1 MKRNAIQLFLV
12 TLIGMKIM
20 YSISI
25 SIQPPILAIL
35 TMVFLSLVAILVS
48 ISIYDSVTKYKVSNT
63 IRGRLEVVFGMVL
76 ESSFFLFLVLNIVL
90 LYSNL

>member
-1 MKRNAIQLFLV
+1 MKRNTIQLFLMI
-12 TLIGMKIM
+12 LIGVKM
-20 YSISI
+20 YSI
-25 SIQPPILAIL
+25 SIQPPIIAIL
-35 TMVFLSLVAILVS
+35 TIIFLILVAILVS
-48 ISIYDSVTKYKVSNT
+48 ISIYDSVTKYKDSNT

>member
-1 MKRNAIQLFLV
+1 
-12 TLIGMKIM
+12 M
-20 YSISI
+20 YNI
-25 SIQPPILAIL
+25 SIQPPIIAIL
-35 TMVFLSLVAILVS
+35 TIIFLSLVAILVS
-48 ISIYDSVTKYKVSNT
+48 ISIHDSVTKYKDSNT

>member
-1 MKRNAIQLFLV
+1 
-12 TLIGMKIM
+12 M

-25 SIQPPILAIL
+25 QPTIITIL
-35 TMVFLSLVAILVS
+35 TIIFLSLVAILVS
-48 ISIYDSVTKYKVSNT
+48 ISIYDSVTKYKESNT

-76 ESSFFLFLVLNIVL
+76 ESSFFLFLLLNIVL

>member
-1 MKRNAIQLFLV
+1 
-12 TLIGMKIM
+12 MKIM
-20 YSISI
+20 YNI

-35 TMVFLSLVAILVS
+35 TIIFLSLIAILVS
-48 ISIYDSVTKYKVSNT
+48 ISIYDSVTKYKDSNT

-76 ESSFFLFLVLNIVL
+76 ESSFFLFLLLNIVL

>member
-1 MKRNAIQLFLV
+1 
-12 TLIGMKIM
+12 M

>member
-1 MKRNAIQLFLV
+1 
-12 TLIGMKIM
+12 M

-25 SIQPPILAIL
+25 LPPILAIL
-35 TMVFLSLVAILVS
+35 TIIFLSLVAILVS
-48 ISIYDSVTKYKVSNT
+48 ISIYGSVTKYKDSNT

>member
-1 MKRNAIQLFLV
+1 MI
-12 TLIGMKIM
+12 LIGVKM

-25 SIQPPILAIL
+25 QPTIITIL
-35 TMVFLSLVAILVS
+35 TIIFLSLVAILVS
-48 ISIYDSVTKYKVSNT
+48 ISIYDSVTKYKESNT

-76 ESSFFLFLVLNIVL
+76 ESSFFLFLLLNIVL

>member
-1 MKRNAIQLFLV
+1 
-12 TLIGMKIM
+12 M
-20 YSISI
+20 YNI

-35 TMVFLSLVAILVS
+35 TMIFLSLVAILVS
-48 ISIYDSVTKYKVSNT
+48 ISIYDSVTKYKDSNT

-76 ESSFFLFLVLNIVL
+76 ESSFFLFLLLNIVL

>member
-1 MKRNAIQLFLV
+1 MKRNTIQLFLMI
-12 TLIGMKIM
+12 LIGVKM

-25 SIQPPILAIL
+25 QPTIIAIL
-35 TMVFLSLVAILVS
+35 TIIFLSLVAILVS
-48 ISIYDSVTKYKVSNT
+48 ISIYDSVTKYKDSNT

-76 ESSFFLFLVLNIVL
+76 ESSFFLFLLLNIVL

>member
-1 MKRNAIQLFLV
+1 MRRNAIQLFLV

-20 YSISI
+20 YNI

-35 TMVFLSLVAILVS
+35 TIIFLSLIAILVS
-48 ISIYDSVTKYKVSNT
+48 ISIYDSVTKYKDSNT

-76 ESSFFLFLVLNIVL
+76 ESSFFLFLLLNIVL

>member
-1 MKRNAIQLFLV
+1 MK
-12 TLIGMKIM
+12 M
-20 YSISI
+20 YNI
-25 SIQPPILAIL
+25 SIQPPIIAMLAII
-35 TMVFLSLVAILVS
+35 FLLLVAILVS
-48 ISIYDSVTKYKVSNT
+48 ISIYDSVTKYKDSNT

>member
-1 MKRNAIQLFLV
+1 MK
-12 TLIGMKIM
+12 M
-20 YSISI
+20 YNI

-35 TMVFLSLVAILVS
+35 TIIFLSLIAILVS
-48 ISIYDSVTKYKVSNT
+48 ISIYDSVTRYKDSNT
-63 IRGRLEVVFGMVL
+63 LRGRLEVVFGMVL

>member
-1 MKRNAIQLFLV
+1 
-12 TLIGMKIM
+12 M
-20 YSISI
+20 YNI

-35 TMVFLSLVAILVS
+35 TIVFLSLIAILVS
-48 ISIYDSVTKYKVSNT
+48 ISIYDSVTKYKDSNT

-76 ESSFFLFLVLNIVL
+76 ESSFFLFLLLNIVL

>member
-1 MKRNAIQLFLV
+1 MRRNAIQLFLV
-12 TLIGMKIM
+12 TLIGKKM
-20 YSISI
+20 YNI
-25 SIQPPILAIL
+25 SIQPPIIAIL
-35 TMVFLSLVAILVS
+35 TMVFLFFVSVLVFISLCDN
-48 ISIYDSVTKYKVSNT
+48 YTKYKDSNT

>member
-1 MKRNAIQLFLV
+1 MKRSLIQLFLV

-20 YSISI
+20 YNI

-35 TMVFLSLVAILVS
+35 TIIFLSLIAILVS
-48 ISIYDSVTKYKVSNT
+48 ISIYDSVTKYKDSNT